1 MIELE
6 PEAGRLYDRHAK
18 VAQEWFPHDYIPYR
32 LGRDF
37 DKEPWTPDQPRL
49 TGVAQTAFEIG
60 LLTEDNLPSYHRL
73 IHGMFG
79 QGDGAWINWVGRW
92 TAEEGRHA
100 IVLRDYL
107 TVTRNIDPIA
117 LERGRM
123 AQLQQGYDHDA
134 PDTLHGLAYVTFQE
148 LATRIAHRNTGRY
161 SDDPVADRIM
171 IRIAADENLHMVF
184 YRDILSAA
192 IAIEPSAA
200 VRAIVDEVLAFQM
213 PGAGIPNFVRKAA
226 TIAKAGIYDIRVHR
240 DEVLMPIIK
249 HWGIFELPNLD
260 AAARPP
266 RDSDSPSTSTSW
278 SRPRAGSRRGSP
290 NRACRAGR
298 LDRLTRLRRALD
310 RRAPV
315 SLCSPCPRPRD
326 DSMPPRPTTP
336 RSPRRPASSRC
347 PTTITRRPRARRS
360 RRSSMARRR
369 VAGERSR
376 TSAGRSTSTRGSTGA
391 RPCSARRP
399 ARHATGDRQ
408 RSSSST

>member
-1 MIELE
+1 MSDYDERALLIELE
-6 PEAGRLYDRHAK
+6 PEAARLYDRHAK

-79 QGDGAWINWVGRW
+79 KGDGAWINWVGRW

-123 AQLQQGYDHDA
+123 TQLQQGYEHEA
-134 PDTLHGLAYVTFQE
+134 PDTLHGLAYVAFQE

-184 YRDILSAA
+184 YRDILAA
-192 IAIEPSAA
+192 ALKLEPSAA

-213 PGAGIPNFVRKAA
+213 PGAGIPNFIRKAA
-226 TIAKAGIYDIRVHR
+226 TIAKAGIYDLRVHR
-240 DEVLMPIIK
+240 DEVLLPIIK
-249 HWGIFELPNLD
+249 HWGIFELTGLD
-260 AAARPP
+260 AAAEAAR
-266 RDSDSPSTSTSW
+266 
-278 SRPRAGSRRGSP
+278 
-290 NRACRAGR
+290 
-298 LDRLTRLRRALD
+298 TRLSEHLD
-310 RRAPV
+310 ELEQA
-315 SLCSPCPRPRD
+315 
-326 DSMPPRPTTP
+326 
-336 RSPRRPASSRC
+336 
-347 PTTITRRPRARRS
+347 ARRFE
-360 RRSSMARRR
+360 ARLAESGVTR
-369 VAGERSR
+369 VA
-376 TSAGRSTSTRGSTGA
+376 STV
-391 RPCSARRP
+391 
-399 ARHATGDRQ
+399 
-408 RSSSST
+408 